1 MNIISHI
8 MKKIWHILAFIIIFL
23 TILIATLKHGI
34 NVEKIDLGEFK
45 AEQLYI
51 KLDKK
56 LILRAR
62 NIEIPKTSKE
72 DSSNDSLL
80 RVTDNIGWIDML
92 FKEVLLERIKLDNNE
107 FTILFFENA
116 FHIDT
121 AYLTLDTTFT
131 PQPNGLNIDVYWLAF
146 KDFNVNLTGNANAD
160 IKNNIYDFNGTFSSH
175 ELNGKANIK
184 LEDEMLNYTISD
196 INASSLKGFMDELG
210 AKLELN
216 KDVKNWI
223 YGYVTADNYFVQDLS
238 GKFDLKTENFY
249 LKELKANGVSK
260 NVKAKF
266 DSKLPPATVEEV
278 KVELKNETLKFSLK
292 NPKWQGKNLNGTS
305 LEIYKI
311 FDEKGAGLLLDLK
324 ASAAFDKQV
333 NSILKAY
340 HIDIPIE
347 QKSGKAEGRLK
358 LDLNFDKLD
367 MKIDGKFNA
376 KDSVIDIAGAKFN
389 VKNADINI
397 SNDKVLVNAADSG
410 IDFFNADIKVDVDI
424 AKQNADISGNVKKF
438 DLNIDGNEIAKFGNL
453 PLSAKLDFSKKDV
466 TLDIENPKV
475 NLVFG
480 NENKITINNLKDVIN
495 HSPLLKD
502 IGIKDGNFTLVT
514 KDFEN
519 IDLSLKDAKFSLP
532 LVEKDGSDYDSDS
545 FDIKIS
551 KNIISGKSDTDRLK
565 FRVKD
570 GKTFVD
576 IKDLDF
582 ELKSDDGNQSKDINI
597 EFSGIKSSIMI
608 YDINRTMDFLSYNGS
623 VDKDSLKLE
632 AKPSSGTLSL
642 SKTADKFDM
651 SANDISGE
659 FVNSLIGKNSF
670 EKGNFKLRILGTS
683 TDDFK
688 GEVRLHGANLS
699 DYTFYNRLLTFLNS
713 VPSLIIFKTPDFT
726 EKGFP
731 IKFGKIL
738 FQKKG
743 NLIEFVAIDLESSSA
758 DIAGRGTI
766 DLATKNIDI
775 DLELKLLKDASS
787 IIGSIPIVNQII
799 LGKDRSIS
807 TVIKVRGTLD
817 DPKYSTQVLA
827 DTLMSPF
834 NIIKNVLEAPFLIFE

>member
-1 MNIISHI
+1 

-62 NIEIPKTSKE
+62 NIEIPKVSTQ

-80 RVTDNIGWIDML
+80 RVTDNLGWIDML
-92 FKEVLLERIKLDNNE
+92 FKEILLERIKFDNNE

-131 PQPNGLNIDVYWLAF
+131 PQPNGLNVDVYWLAF
-146 KDFNVNLTGNANAD
+146 KDFNVNLTGKANAD
-160 IKNNIYDFNGTFSSH
+160 IKNHIYDFNGTFSSH

-249 LKELKANGVSK
+249 LKELRANGISK

-266 DSKLPPATVEEV
+266 DPKLPPATVEEV
-278 KVELKNETLKFSLK
+278 RVELKNESLKFNLK
-292 NPKWQGKNLNGTS
+292 NPRWQGRNLNGTS

-311 FDEKGAGLLLDLK
+311 FDEKGVGLLLDLK
-324 ASAAFDKQV
+324 ASAAFDRQV

-340 HIDIPIE
+340 NINVPIE

-358 LDLNFDKLD
+358 LDINFDKLD
-367 MKIDGKFNA
+367 VKVNGKFNA
-376 KDSVIDIAGAKFN
+376 KDSVVDIAGAKFN
-389 VKNADINI
+389 VKSADIDI
-397 SNDKVLVNAADSG
+397 SNDKVVVNATDSG
-410 IDFFNADIKVDVDI
+410 MDFFSADAKVDVDI
-424 AKQNADISGNVKKF
+424 AKQSADISGLMKKF
-438 DLNIDGNEIAKFGNL
+438 DLNIDGNELVKFANL
-453 PLSAKLDFSKKDV
+453 PLNAKLDFSKKEA

-480 NENKITINNLKDVIN
+480 DENKIVVNSLKDVIDY
-495 HSPLLKD
+495 SPLLKE
-502 IGIKDGNFTLVT
+502 IGVKDGDLVLTT

-519 IDLSLKDAKFSLP
+519 INLSLNKAKFSLP
-532 LVEKDGSDYDSDS
+532 LVNKDGSDYDSDS

-551 KNIISGKSDTDRLK
+551 KNSLTGKSATEGLN

-570 GKTFVD
+570 GKTFID

-582 ELKSDDGNQSKDINI
+582 EYKSSDSNQSKEFNV
-597 EFSGIKSSIMI
+597 EFSGLNSAVMI
-608 YDINRTMDFLSYNGS
+608 YDINRTMDFLSYNGR
-623 VDKDSLKLE
+623 VDKNVLKLE
-632 AKPSSGTLSL
+632 AKPASGALNL
-642 SKTADKFDM
+642 SKTPEKFDM
-651 SANDISGE
+651 FASDISGE
-659 FVNSLIGKNSF
+659 FVNSLIGKDSF
-670 EKGNFKLRILGTS
+670 EKGNFKLRILGRS
-683 TDDFK
+683 VDDFK
-688 GEVRLHGANLS
+688 GEVRLHGANLR

-713 VPSLIIFKTPDFT
+713 VPSLIVFKTPDFK
-726 EKGFP
+726 ESGFP

-743 NLIEFVAIDLESSSA
+743 DLIEFVAIDLESASA

-766 DLATKNIDI
+766 DLASKNIDI